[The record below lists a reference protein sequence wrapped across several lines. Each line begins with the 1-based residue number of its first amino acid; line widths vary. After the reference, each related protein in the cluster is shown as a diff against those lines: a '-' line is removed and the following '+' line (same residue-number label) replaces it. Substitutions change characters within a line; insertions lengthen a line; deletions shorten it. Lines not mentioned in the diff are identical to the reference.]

1 MLERKQLHDYQVA
14 DSQFIIDQKRAFLM
28 LGLGA
33 GKTITTL
40 TAIADLLAIS
50 EVTKVLIVAPLRVA
64 QSVWAQETANWSH
77 TKDLRCSLVLGP
89 LAKRVDALSTDADI
103 YVINRENI
111 PWLLTQY
118 TVRTWPFD
126 MVVIDES
133 SSFKNASSKRFK
145 ALKKIAPLTDYWVNL
160 SATPSPNTLLELWPQ
175 CYFIDSGNALG
186 KTMSN
191 YRNRFFTSDYMGY
204 KWEPKE
210 GVKDTIHNAITPYTV
225 SRESIA
231 KHEPVSIRISVDLP
245 KKAREQYEELRKHF
259 LLEVENETIEAVNA
273 AVLANKLLQICAGAI
288 YTEDDYEEL
297 HAEKLDAL
305 AELIEQNPNENIFL
319 AYNFK
324 SDAQR
329 ITERFP
335 QAVKLDGPQT
345 INDWNKGKIKL
356 LIAHPASCGHGLNL
370 QAGGS
375 LIVWLGLT
383 WSLELYLQLNGRI
396 ARQGQQNQVRL
407 VHIVANNT
415 IEDRVLETLNNK
427 DANQRETLEFF
438 KKVIA

>member
-1 MLERKQLHDYQVA
+1 
-14 DSQFIIDQKRAFLM
+14 
-28 LGLGA
+28 
-33 GKTITTL
+33 
-40 TAIADLLAIS
+40 
-50 EVTKVLIVAPLRVA
+50 
-64 QSVWAQETANWSH
+64 
-77 TKDLRCSLVLGP
+77 
-89 LAKRVDALSTDADI
+89 
-103 YVINRENI
+103 
-111 PWLLTQY
+111 
-118 TVRTWPFD
+118 
-126 MVVIDES
+126 
-133 SSFKNASSKRFK
+133 
-145 ALKKIAPLTDYWVNL
+145 
-160 SATPSPNTLLELWPQ
+160 
-175 CYFIDSGNALG
+175 
-186 KTMSN
+186 
-191 YRNRFFTSDYMGY
+191 
-204 KWEPKE
+204 
-210 GVKDTIHNAITPYTV
+210 
-225 SRESIA
+225 
-231 KHEPVSIRISVDLP
+231 
-245 KKAREQYEELRKHF
+245 

-273 AVLANKLLQICAGAI
+273 AVLANKLLQICTGAI

-297 HAEKLDAL
+297 HTEKLDAL

-329 ITERFP
+329 ITERFR

-345 INDWNKGKIKL
+345 ITDWNKGKIKL

-407 VHIVANNT
+407 VHIVANDT

>member
-1 MLERKQLHDYQVA
+1 
-14 DSQFIIDQKRAFLM
+14 M

-77 TKDLRCSLVLGP
+77 TKDFRCSLVLGP
-89 LAKRVDALSTDADI
+89 LANRVSALSTDADI

-118 TVRTWPFD
+118 TVKTWPFD

-186 KTMSN
+186 KTMTN
-191 YRNRFFTSDYMGY
+191 YKDRFFASDYMGY
-204 KWEPKE
+204 KWEPKA
-210 GVKDTIHNAITPYTV
+210 GAKDKIHNAIAPYTV

-231 KHEPVSIRISVDLP
+231 KHEPVSIRINVDLP
-245 KKAREQYEELRKHF
+245 KKAREQYEELRKQ
-259 LLEVENETIEAVNA
+259 LMLEVENETSEAENA
-273 AVLANKLLQICAGAI
+273 AV
-288 YTEDDYEEL
+288 
-297 HAEKLDAL
+297 
-305 AELIEQNPNENIFL
+305 
-319 AYNFK
+319 
-324 SDAQR
+324 
-329 ITERFP
+329 
-335 QAVKLDGPQT
+335 
-345 INDWNKGKIKL
+345 
-356 LIAHPASCGHGLNL
+356 
-370 QAGGS
+370 
-375 LIVWLGLT
+375 
-383 WSLELYLQLNGRI
+383 
-396 ARQGQQNQVRL
+396 
-407 VHIVANNT
+407 
-415 IEDRVLETLNNK
+415 
-427 DANQRETLEFF
+427 
-438 KKVIA
+438 